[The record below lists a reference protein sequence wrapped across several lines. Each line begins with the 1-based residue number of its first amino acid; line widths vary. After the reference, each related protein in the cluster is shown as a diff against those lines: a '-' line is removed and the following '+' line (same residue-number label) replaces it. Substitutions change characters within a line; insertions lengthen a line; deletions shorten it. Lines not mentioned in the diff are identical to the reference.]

1 MPTNGNGIMHSRLI
15 YATLLIFATTGLTAC
30 QKEAPPPKEVIRAI
44 KTIKIEERASGHTRK
59 FSGVVEPVDKSS
71 LSFEVD
77 GNVQDVLFDVGQ
89 EITQGE
95 VIATLDPKTF
105 NLDLDAAKAKLRR
118 ARAQLKEK
126 DAEYKRYRL
135 VNKESPGAV
144 SQSEV
149 DQARAAFE
157 SARENVS
164 VGVSEVNL
172 RNRDLTKTHLLAPFD
187 GVIAK
192 RHVEPFFEVKRGD
205 PVYDV
210 FIEGAMEVVSSIP
223 ETDIEGIYLG
233 QNCSMVFPLDIQQT
247 YNGVVTEIGRAAGTA
262 NAFPVKIKILTVDPR
277 LRPGMTA
284 EVTFQIKEAQHQ
296 NAFLVP
302 VVAIAPGYNS
312 RRGYVYV
319 FDPQT
324 STVKRQPVSGPG
336 IVEDNRLMV
345 TEGLAG
351 GEIIAVAGVSFLE
364 DGQKVKLLEPVAK
377 KE

>member
-1 MPTNGNGIMHSRLI
+1 MQYRSIATVVLI
-15 YATLLIFATTGLTAC
+15 LSFAALTAC
-30 QKEAPPPKEVIRAI
+30 KKEAPPPKEVIRAI
-44 KTIKIEERASGHTRK
+44 KTITVEERASGHTRK

-71 LSFEVD
+71 LSFEVS

-89 EITQGE
+89 EITEGE

-118 ARAQLKEK
+118 ARAQLTEK
-126 DAEYKRYRL
+126 DAEYKRYRM
-135 VNKESPGAV
+135 VNEESPGAV

-149 DQARAAFE
+149 DQAKAAFE

-164 VGVSEVNL
+164 VAVSELNL
-172 RNRDLTKTHLLAPFD
+172 TNRDLTKTHLIAPFD
-187 GVIAK
+187 GVIAV

-205 PVYDV
+205 PIYDV
-210 FIEGAMEVVSSIP
+210 FIEGSMEVVSSIP
-223 ETDIEGIYLG
+223 ETDIEGIYQG
-233 QNCSMVFPLDIQQT
+233 QSCRMVFPIDSQQN
-247 YNGVVTEIGRAAGTA
+247 YNGIVTDIGRAAGTG
-262 NAFPVKIKILTVDPR
+262 NAFPVKIKILTMDPR

-284 EVTFQIKEAQHQ
+284 EVTFQFKEAQYQ
-296 NAFLVP
+296 KAFLVP
-302 VVAIAPGYNS
+302 VKAIAPGEDAG
-312 RRGYVYV
+312 RGHVFV

-336 IVEDNRLMV
+336 LVEGNQLMV

-364 DGQKVKLLEPVAK
+364 DGQKVKLWQPIPS

>member
-1 MPTNGNGIMHSRLI
+1 MQYRSI
-15 YATLLIFATTGLTAC
+15 ATVLLILSITALTAC
-30 QKEAPPPKEVIRAI
+30 KKEAPPPKEVIRAI
-44 KTIKIEERASGHTRK
+44 KTITVEERASGHTRK

-77 GNVQDVLFDVGQ
+77 GNVKEVLFDVGQ
-89 EITQGE
+89 EITDGE

-118 ARAQLKEK
+118 ARAQLTEK
-126 DAEYKRYRL
+126 DAEYKRYRT
-135 VNKESPGAV
+135 VNEESPGAV

-149 DQARAAFE
+149 DQAKAAFE

-164 VGVSEVNL
+164 VALSELNL
-172 RNRDLTKTHLLAPFD
+172 RNRDLTKTQLIAPFD
-187 GVIAK
+187 GVIAV

-205 PVYDV
+205 PIYDA

-223 ETDIEGIYLG
+223 ETDIEGIYIG
-233 QNCSMVFPLDIQQT
+233 QRCRMVFPIASQQN
-247 YNGVVTEIGRAAGTA
+247 YNGIVTDIGRAAGTG
-262 NAFPVKIKILTVDPR
+262 NAFPVKIKILTVDPL

-284 EVTFQIKEAQHQ
+284 EVTFQFKEAQHQ

-302 VVAIAPGYNS
+302 VKAISPGEDAG
-312 RRGYVYV
+312 RGYVFV
-319 FDPQT
+319 FDPET
-324 STVKRQPVSGPG
+324 STVKRQPVGG
-336 IVEDNRLMV
+336 TGLVEGNQLMV

-364 DGQKVKLLEPVAK
+364 DGQKVKLLEPAPA
-377 KE
+377 EE

>member
-1 MPTNGNGIMHSRLI
+1 MQYRSI
-15 YATLLIFATTGLTAC
+15 ATVLLILSIGALPAC

-44 KTIKIEERASGHTRK
+44 KTITVEERASGHTRR

-89 EITQGE
+89 EITEGE

-118 ARAQLKEK
+118 ARAQLTEK
-126 DAEYKRYRL
+126 DAEYKRYRT
-135 VNKESPGAV
+135 VNEESPGAV

-149 DQARAAFE
+149 DQAKAAFE
-157 SARENVS
+157 SARENVA
-164 VGVSEVNL
+164 VAVSELNL
-172 RNRDLTKTHLLAPFD
+172 RNRDLTKTHLIAPFD
-187 GVIAK
+187 GVIAV

-205 PVYDV
+205 PIYDA

-223 ETDIEGIYLG
+223 ETDIEGIYIG
-233 QNCSMVFPLDIQQT
+233 QRCRMVFPIASQQN
-247 YNGVVTEIGRAAGTA
+247 YNGIVTDIGRAAGTG
-262 NAFPVKIKILTVDPR
+262 NAFPVKIKILTVDPL

-284 EVTFQIKEAQHQ
+284 EVTFQFKKEDAHQ
-296 NAFLVP
+296 RAFLVP
-302 VVAIAPGYNS
+302 VMAIAPGDDP
-312 RRGYVYV
+312 RHGYVFV

-324 STVKRQPVSGPG
+324 STVKRQPVSGTG
-336 IVEDNRLMV
+336 LVEGNRLMV

-364 DGQKVKLLEPVAK
+364 DGQKVKLLEPAPT

>member
-1 MPTNGNGIMHSRLI
+1 
-15 YATLLIFATTGLTAC
+15 
-30 QKEAPPPKEVIRAI
+30 VIRAI

-77 GNVQDVLFDVGQ
+77 GNVKEVLFDVGQ
-89 EITQGE
+89 EITRGE
-95 VIATLDPKTF
+95 IIATLDPKTF

-126 DAEYKRYRL
+126 QAEYRRYSQ

-149 DQARAAFE
+149 DQARSAFE

-164 VGVSEVNL
+164 VAISEVNL
-172 RNRDLTKTHLLAPFD
+172 KNRDLTKTHLIAPFD

-205 PVYDV
+205 PIYDV
-210 FIEGAMEVVSSIP
+210 FIEGAMEVVSNIP

-233 QNCSMVFPLDIQQT
+233 QNCSLVFPLDNQQK
-247 YNGVVTEIGRAAGTA
+247 YNGIISEIGRAAGTA

-284 EVTFQIKEAQHQ
+284 EVTFRIKDAKHH

-302 VVAIAPGYNS
+302 VKAIAPGYNA
-312 RRGYVYV
+312 RRGYVFV
-319 FDPQT
+319 FDPET
-324 STVKRQPVSGPG
+324 SSVKRQPVSGPG

-345 TEGLAG
+345 TEGLKG

-364 DGQKVKLLEPVAK
+364 DGQKVKLMEPAAQRD
-377 KE
+377 